1 MSKFG
6 ISHNSYANNYLAF
19 QGFKNTTKI
28 TKPCI
33 KIEKETE
40 KQESIIEKQEL
51 ITEKQEIIEPISI
64 PESNLESTVVK
75 EDKND
80 NILCCD
86 EPFLSYNTIYKTEE
100 CFETDL
106 KDENEM
112 NLIIKPK
119 VSKKMADIVMD
130 VIKNIKEKKKQVN
143 GWTH

>member
-64 PESNLESTVVK
+64 PESNLESNVVK
-75 EDKND
+75 EDAND
-80 NILCCD
+80 NTLCCD
-86 EPFLSYNTIYKTEE
+86 EPFLSYNSIYKTEE

-119 VSKKMADIVMD
+119 VSKKMADVVMD